1 MNYQK
6 IYEQLTATDMIADY
20 TEKHHIIPKCMGGTN
35 HATNIVK
42 LTPEA
47 HYVAHQVLI
56 KIYPNN
62 HKLIKA
68 AHMMSVGRATNK
80 SYGWIRKEFA
90 KAVSVMHKGKPLSE
104 EHKSK
109 IAIANTGK
117 THTSE
122 TRSKISKAK
131 ENMSIEYKSKLS
143 VAKKGK
149 PLSEEH
155 KSKISNSNK
164 GRIPPNKGKSPS
176 IETRNKMSAVRKGK
190 VFQTSP
196 MEIIICPYCNKS
208 GKSNGMKRYH
218 GNNCKLKP

>member
-6 IYEQLTATDMIADY
+6 IYEQLTAKDMIADY

-109 IAIANTGK
+109 I
-117 THTSE
+117 
-122 TRSKISKAK
+122 
-131 ENMSIEYKSKLS
+131 
-143 VAKKGK
+143 
-149 PLSEEH
+149 
-155 KSKISNSNK
+155 SNSNK

-196 MEIIICPYCNKS
+196 MEIIICPYCNKL